1 MQATSLG
8 HRLETLHDG
17 LTTFRDGEPVPMPLM
32 ATAISIRVVS
42 GLAFV
47 RTTRCF
53 RNGEENPIEAV
64 MTFPVGFDAVV
75 TGLVATIDG
84 RRMIG
89 VAKERAEARE
99 TYEAALDA
107 GKLSVLHEEALR
119 GIHILSVGA
128 LPPGAEVL
136 VELEQAVPL
145 TDVGGVPFLRLP
157 MTAGQLYGTSP
168 LLPSDD
174 FVTAD
179 VRQIA
184 TLSVT
189 VDAGRA
195 MLHGQTLTS
204 DQPLEIV
211 LDRAAELRIEGG
223 SFGQLI
229 GTAADGRTVSLTLEP
244 VGSGDAALDLHVI
257 VDRSGST
264 NDPVQDGTVSVWQA
278 MRDGLAAEL
287 VTMRVTDR
295 ITLWQFDSDC
305 QFLGAARGPACKT
318 LVEKL
323 EGPRGGTELAGA
335 IRAALAKG
343 ARDILVLTDGQTWAH
358 MVEDLK
364 GEGQRISAVL
374 VGPQSLDANI
384 GHLCALTGGQV
395 LYAPGRDVASALRS
409 TFAALR
415 QVGAAVQGQITEA
428 GPTTIT
434 ALRGG
439 VRLHAEWS
447 AQQQE
452 ATADSDAIGRF
463 AAALALPLLS
473 TGQAE
478 AFARAHSLCTHITS
492 LVLVDEAGEATEG
505 FSRMR
510 KVPLMA
516 SMSSGPLALARM
528 APETHSTSFSIPR
541 MRPGGIP
548 SPEALIG
555 RSHASVPPNRVR
567 LEVDPRGAQSIR
579 QTRAAPSREGALRRI
594 LDWLRREKKTSD
606 LTEFDGFAW
615 DTHGDALLAGDLTML
630 DVGQIAVV
638 NEFTQRILARFAEL
652 GATSALIGNTS
663 ILVLGLGLIAR
674 QSAERIAERFAR
686 RALKDAPP
694 WLLDLSAAKK

>member
-47 RTTRCF
+47 QTTRCF
-53 RNGEENPIEAV
+53 RNWEENPIEAV

-99 TYEAALDA
+99 TYEEALDA
-107 GKLSVLHEEALR
+107 GKLSVLHEEVLR

-128 LPPGAEVL
+128 LPPEAEVL

-145 TDVGGVPFLRLP
+145 ADVGGVPFLRLP
-157 MTAGQLYGTSP
+157 MTTGQLYGTSP

-174 FVTAD
+174 LVTAD

-211 LDRAAELRIEGG
+211 LDQAVELRIEGG

-229 GTAADGRTVSLTLEP
+229 GKAADGRTVSLTLEP

-264 NDPVQDGTVSVWQA
+264 NDPVQGGTVSVWQA

-287 VTMRVTDR
+287 VTMRVTDQ

-335 IRAALAKG
+335 IRAARAKG

-364 GEGQRISAVL
+364 GEGPRISAVL

-409 TFAALR
+409 AFAVLR
-415 QVGAAVQGQITEA
+415 QVGAAVKGQITAA
-428 GPTTIT
+428 GPSNLM
-434 ALRGG
+434 AVRAG
-439 VRLHAEWS
+439 VRLRAEWS
-447 AQQQE
+447 FQGQD
-452 ATADSDAIGRF
+452 ATIDSSAVGRF
-463 AAALALPLLS
+463 AAALALPLLPAD
-473 TGQAE
+473 QAE
-478 AFARAHSLCTHITS
+478 TLARAHSLCTHLTS
-492 LVLVDEAGEATEG
+492 LVLVDEASEASSG

-516 SMSSGPLALARM
+516 NTSSGPLAIARR
-528 APETHSTSFSIPR
+528 APEMRWMDSTSFSQRMPVATAPKPERLMARNVTGDAPKSAVTGIVPR
-541 MRPGGIP
+541 SSKFPRPTHESP
-548 SPEALIG
+548 SLKSALK
-555 RSHASVPPNRVR
+555 RP
-567 LEVDPRGAQSIR
+567 
-579 QTRAAPSREGALRRI
+579 
-594 LDWLRREKKTSD
+594 LDWLQRRKNTSD
-606 LTEFDGFAW
+606 WTLFDGFAW
-615 DTHGDALLAGDLTML
+615 DAHGDALLVGDLQALSKAQRTAMERL
-630 DVGQIAVV
+630 VKRVQATQASAVDLNIDITDV
-638 NEFTQRILARFAEL
+638 RILA
-652 GATSALIGNTS
+652 
-663 ILVLGLGLIAR
+663 LGLIAYR
-674 QSAERIAERFAR
+674 SEGRSAERFAR
-686 RALKDAPP
+686 RVLKAAPI
-694 WLLDLSAAKK
+694 WLLAIAQPQ